1 MFGTYLHVVKTTL
14 KIVFNTQQDS
24 DESLIASCALNNMSY
39 RLPRA
44 ANFDR
49 LIGVRVWLRF
59 LKSLKLKSGTG
70 IITRVPDNPNW
81 FMTTHEGGWKIAV
94 DYVEYCSKHSM
105 GTVVYKDYLSGEL
118 KHKLPIAIFH
128 SLLAIAISVVCVFSK
143 KRSNIAAL
151 IREIPEMTALL
162 HAAKK
167 GKAERFYNFC
177 SKEKDAGI
185 ISYLMQEIGVWV
197 ILIPAAGPL
206 KTHNHTLY
214 GDEVILC
221 NPYQFEEFEM
231 LKKNMRVK
239 KVTRWIP
246 ERTNEYIANYM
257 QGLSTSPK
265 TLGLYSHGS
274 WLREMQNHAD
284 NGLNLPE
291 AEAKLIQDLAQF
303 MGKHSD
309 FTLTIFAHPKEKK
322 PDVFESTK
330 AFYEKHFDFKS
341 GRVFFSEPNKSTASA
356 FDKIDIALSAFST
369 IQYERL
375 FCGYKTLIGA
385 YTIPDFPLSGSPLE
399 KICIRSYHDLE
410 RMVLAASEETA
421 ADFLRKNGI
430 ENYCYKS
437 MPREEL
443 PF

>member
-14 KIVFNTQQDS
+14 KILFNSKRDS
-24 DESLIASCALNNMSY
+24 DESLIAACALNNMSY

-49 LIGVRVWLRF
+49 LIGVRVWMRF
-59 LKSLKLKSGTG
+59 LKSLKGKSGTG
-70 IITRVPDNPNW
+70 IVRREENNPNW

-94 DYVEYCSKHSM
+94 DYVEYCSKHRM
-105 GTVVYKDYLSGEL
+105 GTVVYKDYVSAEL
-118 KHKLPIAIFH
+118 KSKLPIALVH
-128 SLLAIAISVVCVFSK
+128 SLLALVISVVCVFSK
-143 KRSNIAAL
+143 RRSNIAAL

-162 HAAKK
+162 YAAKN
-167 GKAERFYNFC
+167 GKAERLYNFC

-197 ILIPAAGPL
+197 VLIPAAGPL

-221 NPYQFEEFEM
+221 NPYQFEEFELM
-231 LKKNMRVK
+231 KQNMRVK

-246 ERTNEYIANYM
+246 ERTNECITHYM
-257 QGLSTSPK
+257 QGLPTTPK

-291 AEAKLIQDLAQF
+291 AEAKLIDDLALF
-303 MGKHSD
+303 MSKHAEFS
-309 FTLTIFAHPKEKK
+309 LTIFAHPKEKK
-322 PDVFESTK
+322 AEVFESTK
-330 AFYEKHFDFKS
+330 AFYQKHFDFQS
-341 GRVFFSEPNKSTASA
+341 GRIFFSEPNKSTASA

-385 YTIPDFPLSGSPLE
+385 YTIPDFPLKGSPLE
-399 KICIRSYHDLE
+399 HICIRSYSDLE
-410 RMVLAASEETA
+410 RMVLAASEETSEE
-421 ADFLRKNGI
+421 FLVKNGI

-437 MPREEL
+437 MRREEL